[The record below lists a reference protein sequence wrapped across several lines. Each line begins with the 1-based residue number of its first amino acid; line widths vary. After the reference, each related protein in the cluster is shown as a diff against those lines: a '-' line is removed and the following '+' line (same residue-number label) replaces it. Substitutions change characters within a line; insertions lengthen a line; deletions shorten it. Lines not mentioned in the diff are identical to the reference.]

1 MDEFKLKGVQLMR
14 FIRYNDQESD
24 LLWYIV
30 LLNMEEK
37 MKQISR
43 REFLKVS
50 AAGVAAAALAGCA
63 TPETP
68 KPAAPTAPPAPAAT
82 AAPTKAAGPTRGGTA
97 VIAIDTDPD
106 TLNLGL
112 STAYAVGDVCAKI
125 YNALVWIDKDFNIKP
140 SLAESWTI
148 SPDALVYTF
157 KLRSGVTWHDG
168 KPFSSADVKY
178 TFEEIL
184 GKFHPRS
191 AALIKRMKSIEA
203 PDANTLVI
211 TLNAAYAPLLL
222 QMNVF
227 EAPILAKHVYD
238 GQGEVTKNPANLKP
252 IGTGP
257 FKFQEWTK
265 GATVKLARNEN
276 YWDKGKPYLDNLV
289 FSIIPQAAN
298 RSTALETG
306 EVDYLVNFY
315 VPLTDAKRLMAN
327 DKLVTAR
334 GHSFP
339 AVYFMFMNN
348 ESKLLSSKQA
358 RQAIAFAVD
367 RKRIIAQANDG
378 FGRPARGP
386 FGDGFPWLLNPN
398 VDYEK
403 MYPRDVAKAKSL
415 LDAAGIAAGAD
426 GMRGKLRLL
435 LNAARAPFV
444 TAAQIIKENLKEIG
458 FDVEIN
464 ALENSVMLQK
474 VFTDRDYDLTLQ
486 SFVSSGDP
494 AIGYHR
500 IYITTKPGTNNTNAS
515 GYSNPKVD
523 ELLTKAAVTPDQKAR
538 AELYKEVQVI
548 LAEDMPTLIL
558 YDDDPVNFASKKLN
572 GLWSAIDT
580 REKWEDVWMTK

>member
-1 MDEFKLKGVQLMR
+1 
-14 FIRYNDQESD
+14 
-24 LLWYIV
+24 
-30 LLNMEEK
+30 
-37 MKQISR
+37 MKEISR
-43 REFLKVS
+43 RNFLKVS
-50 AAGVAAAALAGCA
+50 MTGIAAAALAGCT
-63 TPETP
+63 TP
-68 KPAAPTAPPAPAAT
+68 APTTAPAPAKTAAPAAT
-82 AAPTKAAGPTRGGTA
+82 AVPPTPAGPTKGGTA
-97 VIAIDTDPD
+97 VIAIDADPD

-112 STAYAVGDVCAKI
+112 STAYSVGDVGAKL
-125 YNALVWIDKDFNIKP
+125 YNALIWIDKDFNIKP

-148 SPDALVYTF
+148 SSDALVYSF

-168 KPFSSADVKY
+168 KPFSSSDVKY

-211 TLNAAYAPLLL
+211 TLAAPYAPLLL
-222 QMNVF
+222 QLNVF
-227 EAPILAKHVYD
+227 EAPILAKHVYE

-257 FKFQEWTK
+257 FKFMEWTK
-265 GATVKLARNEN
+265 GASIKLARYDN

-289 FSIIPQAAN
+289 FSIIPQASN
-298 RSTALETG
+298 RATAMETG
-306 EVDYLVNFY
+306 EADYLVNFY
-315 VPLTDAKRLMAN
+315 VPLADAKRLMAS
-327 DKLVTAR
+327 DKLVTER

-348 ESKLLSSKQA
+348 VTKALSTKQA

-367 RKRIIAQANDG
+367 RKRIITQANDG
-378 FGRPARGP
+378 IGRAARGP
-386 FGDGFPWLLNPN
+386 FGDGFPWLMNPS

-415 LDAAGIAAGAD
+415 LDAAGVAAGAD
-426 GMRGKLRLL
+426 GMRGKLRLVVS
-435 LNAARAPFV
+435 AARAPFV

-458 FDVEIN
+458 FDVEVM
-464 ALENSVMLQK
+464 ALENAVMLQK

-500 IYITTKPGTNNTNAS
+500 IYITTKPGTNNTNAT
-515 GYSNPKVD
+515 GYSNAKVD
-523 ELLTKAAVTPDQKAR
+523 ELFNKAAVTPDQKAR
-538 AELYKEVQVI
+538 AALYQEAQAI
-548 LAEDMPTLIL
+548 LADEMPTLVL
-558 YDDDPVNFASKKLN
+558 YDDDPVNFASKKLK
-572 GLWSAIDT
+572 GLWTTIDT
-580 REKWEDVWMTK
+580 REKWEDIWMTK